1 MVDRLF
7 ITMCSVKELCERVLM
22 RTTRPS
28 VLFVMPQLNAGG
40 AERSLIN
47 LFNELPTDCADMSL
61 LLLNQTGS
69 LLKQISEYVNLID
82 TPSRYVRY
90 VAKRSR
96 W

>member
-1 MVDRLF
+1 
-7 ITMCSVKELCERVLM
+7 M

-28 VLFVMPQLNAGG
+28 VLFVMPQLNEGG

-61 LLLNQTGS
+61 LLLNKTGS
-69 LLKQISEYVNLID
+69 LLSQIPEYVNLID
-82 TPSRYVRY
+82 TPSEILEMYGEKKSLPMRL
-90 VAKRSR
+90 